1 MKRGEKLADI
11 LNSHKGHDFRVGF
24 FFFFLVCVLLIF
36 LSLYSLIQHI
46 FIAVTY
52 VP

>member
-11 LNSHKGHDFRVGF
+11 LNSHKGHDFRV